1 MPEQGP
7 THILHVVPTGFAG
20 GGMEG
25 GIINVANGLTPGRFR
40 VSICALDARET
51 FSERIC
57 RPDSGYYLLPKKDG
71 VDWFLIG
78 RLTRLFRQAQVD
90 VVHSHN
96 WGTFLYSVL
105 AALQARVPIIHGEHG
120 KNLSELNEVNRPK
133 RWAKRVLGHR
143 VDRLVTVS
151 QTIAKEWAGYG
162 VPESRIQ
169 WIPNGVD
176 VERFQARCNT
186 AELRHSFGLPSQGLL
201 IGSVGR
207 FDPIKNYAVLVEAFA
222 RLAPR
227 FGDARLAFLGDGP
240 QEPALRAL
248 AESLGIAHRVHW
260 LGRRTDSQNFFSAL
274 DLFVLPSLGEGMSN
288 VVLEAMATGLPVV
301 CADLPGHR
309 EVFTPDVEGVV
320 VSPCNGESFAHA
332 LSLLIC
338 DRERCLALGSAARRR
353 AVARFNLQRMISD
366 YETLY
371 ASFPHRGQMEGMAVA
386 AGRG

>member
-1 MPEQGP
+1 MPEQGT

-25 GIINVANGLTPGRFR
+25 GIINVANGLTTGRFR
-40 VSICALDARET
+40 VSICALDSRET
-51 FSERIC
+51 FSERIR
-57 RPDSGYYLLPKKDG
+57 RPGSGYYLLPKRDG

-78 RLTRLFRQAQVD
+78 RLARLFRRAEVD

-105 AALQARVPIIHGEHG
+105 AAWQARVPIIHGEHG
-120 KNLSELNEVNRPK
+120 KNLSELSEVNRPK
-133 RWAKRVLGHR
+133 LWAKRVLGRR

-162 VPESRIQ
+162 VPESRMQ

-176 VERFQARCNT
+176 VERFQARRNT

-207 FDPIKNYAVLVEAFA
+207 FDPIKNYEVLVEAFA

-227 FGDARLAFLGDGP
+227 FRDARLAFLGDGSR
-240 QEPALRAL
+240 ELALRRL
-248 AESLGIAHRVHW
+248 AESMGIADRVHW
-260 LGRRTDSQNFFSAL
+260 LGRRPDPQNFFSAL

-301 CADLPGHR
+301 CAELPEHR

-338 DRERCLALGSAARRR
+338 DRERCMALGAAARRR
-353 AVARFNLQRMISD
+353 VVTRFNLQRMICD

-371 ASFPHRGQMEGMAVA
+371 ASFPRRVEIEGLAVA